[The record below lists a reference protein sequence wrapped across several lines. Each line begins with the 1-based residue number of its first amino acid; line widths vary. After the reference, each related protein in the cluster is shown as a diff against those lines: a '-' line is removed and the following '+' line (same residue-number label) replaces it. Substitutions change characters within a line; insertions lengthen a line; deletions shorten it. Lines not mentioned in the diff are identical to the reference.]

1 MEDLRK
7 LAALLHERDEIE
19 ARIAG
24 LTGRSARQGDVG
36 EFIAARVFDIAL
48 APNAVQAGYDGH
60 FRSGELAGRTVN
72 VKTYGSATAGIDIS
86 AHECDYYL
94 VLSGP
99 SKPVGAG
106 PHYRWQLS
114 AVYLFD
120 AKALIAEF
128 NNRKVKIG
136 IATSLRVSDLAA
148 AQIYPAEGP
157 HSMLT
162 LTDDQRLML
171 SLFCDTSPAVSNTGV
186 TTGAA

>member
-1 MEDLRK
+1 MDELRE
-7 LAALLHERDEIE
+7 LAALLRERDEIE

-36 EFIAARVFDIAL
+36 EFIASRVFDIAL

-72 VKTYGSATAGIDIS
+72 VKTYGSAAAGIDIS
-86 AHECDYYL
+86 AHGCDYYL

-99 SKPVGAG
+99 PKPAG
-106 PHYRWQLS
+106 VVPHYRWQLS

-128 NNRKVKIG
+128 NNRKVKVG
-136 IATSLRVSDLAA
+136 IATSLRASDLAA
-148 AQIYPAEGP
+148 AQIYPGNDP
-157 HSMLT
+157 QSVLR
-162 LTDDQRLML
+162 LTDAQRSML
-171 SLFCDTSPAVSNTGV
+171 SLFS
-186 TTGAA
+186 